1 MSTSDI
7 KEEALEALIEK
18 ALVGSTIEEREARG
32 ITKADVDRQQPTE
45 KHYY

>member
-18 ALVGSTIEEREARG
+18 ALVGSTIEERDKG
-32 ITKADVDRQQPTE
+32 
-45 KHYY
+45 